1 MTTQPSTPQS
11 NVELVRKAF
20 SALGR
25 KDVDAVV
32 KLMPSDFIIN
42 IAGMPYQKRGAGTWR
57 KHAEILFSAF
67 PDIQIKIED
76 IFSGDDKVAVRV
88 RFTGTHA
95 GEFLGIQPTGKKIGY
110 ESNELYRIADGKIA
124 EEWICSDML
133 TLMAQI
139 GGRGFSTGKLASM
152 WLAGYRVWFALF
164 LGVAI
169 GALSMV
175 LLRLILS

>member
-11 NVELVRKAF
+11 NIELIRKAF

-42 IAGMPYQKRGAGTWR
+42 IAGMPYQKRGTDAWR

-67 PDIQIKIED
+67 PDIQVKID
-76 IFSGDDKVAVRV
+76 VIFAG
-88 RFTGTHA
+88 FTGTHA
-95 GEFLGIQPTGKKIGY
+95 GEFLGIQPTGKKIEY

-139 GGRGFSTGKLASM
+139 GGRGFSMGRLASM